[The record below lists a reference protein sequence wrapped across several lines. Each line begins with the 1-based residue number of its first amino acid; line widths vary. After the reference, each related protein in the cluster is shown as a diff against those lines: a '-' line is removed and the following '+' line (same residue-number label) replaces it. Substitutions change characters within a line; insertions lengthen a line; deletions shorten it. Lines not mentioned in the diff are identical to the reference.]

1 MRKLLLVN
9 LLTFSFLVS
18 FCQST
23 NEENIRELH
32 RRLLTLDSHTDTPL
46 WLLREGLDFMNNNR
60 LKAGSKVDYPRMLR
74 KVDLMPVFMAS
85 VYTSGKTD
93 SMGLQPGICPGSKPL
108 LMPSVNLSGST
119 PEQLVPATHP
129 DQILLNAEK
138 GKVSLLIGVENGYP
152 IGENLSRVEEF
163 YQSGAR
169 YITLSHTRNNQ
180 ICDASTDEPSA
191 GGLTAF
197 GREVV
202 VEMNRLGMLVDV
214 SHISDSAF
222 YDVLRISTKPVIAS
236 HSNARAVCNHPRNL
250 TDDMLKAI
258 AARGGV
264 VQVCL
269 LSDYVKTFPPN
280 PARDSALKAWES
292 RYPDYGSL
300 DDANKAKA
308 RAERR
313 DIDQQFPRPKATVSD
328 LVDHIDHIVKVAG
341 IDHVGVGS
349 DFDGGGGLVDCQDVS
364 EMWRITA
371 ELVKRGYTY
380 EDLTKIWGGNFLR
393 VWRANLR

>member
-60 LKAGSKVDYPRMLR
+60 LKAGSKVDYPRMQEGGL
-74 KVDLMPVFMAS
+74 DAVFMA
-85 VYTSGKTD
+85 VFTPQGKTD
-93 SMGLQPGICPGSKPL
+93 SMGYSQAYAQAQ
-108 LMPSVNLSGST
+108 NLFDAIRQLVGKH
-119 PEQLVPATHP
+119 PEQLSLATHP

>member
-60 LKAGSKVDYPRMLR
+60 LKAGSKVDYPRMQEGGL
-74 KVDLMPVFMAS
+74 DAVFMA
-85 VYTSGKTD
+85 VFTPQGKTD
-93 SMGLQPGICPGSKPL
+93 SMGYSQAYAQAQ
-108 LMPSVNLSGST
+108 NLFDAIRQLVGKH
-119 PEQLVPATHP
+119 PEQLSLATHP

-191 GGLTAF
+191 WGLTAF

>member
-1 MRKLLLVN
+1 MVN

-60 LKAGSKVDYPRMLR
+60 LKAGSKVDYPRMQEGGL
-74 KVDLMPVFMAS
+74 DAVFMA
-85 VYTSGKTD
+85 VFTPQGKTD
-93 SMGLQPGICPGSKPL
+93 SMGYSQAYAQAQ
-108 LMPSVNLSGST
+108 NLFDAIRQLVGKH
-119 PEQLVPATHP
+119 PEQLSLATHP

>member
-9 LLTFSFLVS
+9 LLTFSFMVS

-60 LKAGSKVDYPRMLR
+60 LKAGSKVDYPRMQEGGL
-74 KVDLMPVFMAS
+74 DAVFMA
-85 VYTSGKTD
+85 VFTPQGKTD
-93 SMGLQPGICPGSKPL
+93 SMGYSQAYAQAQ
-108 LMPSVNLSGST
+108 NLFDAIRQLVGKH
-119 PEQLVPATHP
+119 PEQLSLATHP